1 MRPMA
6 GRISLSG
13 KKYAGNH
20 SSYTKMAGE
29 LVREL
34 EKYPEVKKISAGIIK
49 TNLPN
54 LRGDKR
60 IKMVDEGAC
69 LLLRIRGNISMQE
82 VRIYGLSI
90 EDGAA
95 IVGDYARVNNIQL
108 SQ

>member
-13 KKYAGNH
+13 KKYGGTH
-20 SSYTKMAGE
+20 SSYTKMAGD

-34 EKYPEVKKISAGIIK
+34 VQYPEVKKISAGIIK

-54 LRGDKR
+54 LRGNKR
-60 IKMVDEGAC
+60 IKIVDEGAC

-82 VRIYGLSI
+82 VRVYGISMETGI
-90 EDGAA
+90 A
-95 IVGDYARVNNIQL
+95 ILGDYAQVHNIQL
-108 SQ
+108 RW